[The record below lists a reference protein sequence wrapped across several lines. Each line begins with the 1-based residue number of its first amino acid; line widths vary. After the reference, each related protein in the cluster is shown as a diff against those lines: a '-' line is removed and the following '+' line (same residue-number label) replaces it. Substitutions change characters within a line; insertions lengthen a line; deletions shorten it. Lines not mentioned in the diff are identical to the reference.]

1 MVRAASSAAAHRV
14 PPDHAGATRV
24 MAGAAIAPR
33 VVEQR
38 VVGFHLTAGQALFAD
53 KLLERRCLKH
63 PPGEEQ
69 TADDR
74 RPVGFP
80 RQIARVGFRHIAGTV
95 RHSLDIA
102 ARPSS

>member
-1 MVRAASSAAAHRV
+1 M

-80 RQIARVGFRHIAGTV
+80 PTDSAGWFPAYRRDGST
-95 RHSLDIA
+95 
-102 ARPSS
+102 